1 MIHRLPPNGWSR
13 PAMSQSAMTALVNG
27 IAADPQ
33 RWQPL
38 VDYTVE
44 RRWWHRLHQT
54 PDVDV
59 WLLSWLQ
66 DQGTQLHDHGD
77 SRAFFTVVAGEL
89 TEVRASRAGG
99 ISAKQLSV
107 GASRWVPVRAVHDV
121 TNEHPTPAV
130 SIHAYSPPLSR
141 MTFYDRVGGRLQ
153 VSGVEWTDQGERGE
167 RPQERSQELVL

>member
-1 MIHRLPPNGWSR
+1 
-13 PAMSQSAMTALVNG
+13 MSQSALTALVTA
-27 IAADPQ
+27 IAAD
-33 RWQPL
+33 RDGWEPL
-38 VDYTVE
+38 VDFTVQG
-44 RRWWHRLHQT
+44 RWWHRLHSA

-89 TEVRASRAGG
+89 TEVRASRAG
-99 ISAKQLSV
+99 SLSTQRLPT

-121 TNEHPTPAV
+121 TNEEPSPAV

-141 MTFYDRVGGRLQ
+141 MTFYDRHDGRLS
-153 VSGVEWTDQGERGE
+153 VSGVEWTDQGER
-167 RPQERSQELVL
+167 QVLQALSQPS